1 MAELAQ
7 ALGEIAGVELGAR
20 PHRELAAGDQDA
32 ESVIH
37 RMAFRAGERTAYYTA
52 PRLPPVTM
60 PLSCHP
66 DLACVVLAL
75 GNPPELAA
83 AVRSLLDQ
91 GEPLEVVVV
100 NSAGGGAAATLAA
113 AGLAVPVV
121 ERPERLLPGAARN
134 LGIAATRAPFVA
146 FLAAD

>member
-1 MAELAQ
+1 MT
-7 ALGEIAGVELGAR
+7 
-20 PHRELAAGDQDA
+20 
-32 ESVIH
+32 S
-37 RMAFRAGERTAYYTA
+37 
-52 PRLPPVTM
+52 
-60 PLSCHP
+60 PLSSAP

-91 GEPLEVVVV
+91 GEPMEVVVV

-113 AGLAVPVV
+113 AGLAVPVI

-146 FLAAD
+146 FLAADCWAEPGW